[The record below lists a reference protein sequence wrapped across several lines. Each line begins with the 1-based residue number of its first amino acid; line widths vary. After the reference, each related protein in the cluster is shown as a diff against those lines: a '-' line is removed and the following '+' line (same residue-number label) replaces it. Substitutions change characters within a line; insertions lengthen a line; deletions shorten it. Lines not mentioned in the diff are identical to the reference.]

1 MVQTILVAVILLAA
15 VGYAGWHVYSAFARK
30 DEPCCG
36 CEGCTLKDMK
46 HCENCK
52 KPLNS

>member
-15 VGYAGWHVYSAFARK
+15 VGYAGWHVYSAFTRK
-30 DEPCCG
+30 KDPCCG
-36 CEGCTLKDMK
+36 CEGCALKDMK